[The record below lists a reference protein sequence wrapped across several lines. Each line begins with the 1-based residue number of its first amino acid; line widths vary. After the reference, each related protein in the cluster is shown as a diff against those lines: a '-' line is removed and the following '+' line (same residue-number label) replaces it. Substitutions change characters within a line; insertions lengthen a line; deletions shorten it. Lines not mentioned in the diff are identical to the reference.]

1 MEKLKEISYKN
12 VSFALKKYYQM
23 LMTGQQQHQSNYI
36 SPYSKRDNLID
47 AHINTQLTEGHLKAQ
62 HEQQERLK
70 KISTMKDDYKHEL
83 MHQLEEKMQLK
94 NNEKA

>member
-62 HEQQERLK
+62 HE
-70 KISTMKDDYKHEL
+70 
-83 MHQLEEKMQLK
+83 
-94 NNEKA
+94 